1 MGRPAEDEA
10 FPRRERA
17 LVLVR
22 VDELVTLFGPQVAH
36 AADRR
41 IDSLA
46 AVRRQL
52 PELLKDL
59 ARPLLLIWRQ
69 VLPGLHAVE
78 HVFLLL
84 RWQAGKML
92 ELVLQPGLLLRR
104 KPPELRIVF
113 ERTALLRRR
122 QIFITAKPVSGVSGL
137 VLRTRRFIGAAG
149 VRATL
154 LLKLAPLPIRT
165 LGLLT
170 WLGLL
175 VWLGLLTWLGLLA
188 RLLRRLWGQTLYLGE
203 RRRQQQKRC
212 QTARNFYPPQHALLS
227 SSVSANFQLAPR
239 KRNFSV
245 CRDGACLA
253 RRVST
258 GDSGSRILG
267 YVVLHLQ
274 IVEHIEIGV

>member
-22 VDELVTLFGPQVAH
+22 VDELVTLFGRQVTH
-36 AADRR
+36 AAYRR
-41 IDSLA
+41 VDSLA

-52 PELLKDL
+52 FELLKDL
-59 ARPLLLIWRQ
+59 ARPLLLILRQ

-84 RWQAGKML
+84 RRQAGKML
-92 ELVLQPGLLLRR
+92 QLVLQPGLLLRR

-122 QIFITAKPVSGVSGL
+122 QIFITAKPVSGVPGL

-165 LGLLT
+165 LGLLMRS
-170 WLGLL
+170 
-175 VWLGLLTWLGLLA
+175 GLLTPLL
-188 RLLRRLWGQTLYLGE
+188 
-203 RRRQQQKRC
+203 
-212 QTARNFYPPQHALLS
+212 
-227 SSVSANFQLAPR
+227 
-239 KRNFSV
+239 
-245 CRDGACLA
+245 
-253 RRVST
+253 
-258 GDSGSRILG
+258 
-267 YVVLHLQ
+267 
-274 IVEHIEIGV
+274 

>member
-22 VDELVTLFGPQVAH
+22 VDELVTLFGRQVTH
-36 AADRR
+36 AAYRR
-41 IDSLA
+41 VDSLA

-52 PELLKDL
+52 FELLKDL
-59 ARPLLLIWRQ
+59 ARPLLLILRQ

-84 RWQAGKML
+84 RRQAGKML
-92 ELVLQPGLLLRR
+92 QLVLQPGLLLRR

-122 QIFITAKPVSGVSGL
+122 QIFITAKPVSGVPGL
-137 VLRTRRFIGAAG
+137 VLRTMRFIGAAG
-149 VRATL
+149 VRATF

-170 WLGLL
+170 R
-175 VWLGLLTWLGLLA
+175 LGLLTPLL
-188 RLLRRLWGQTLYLGE
+188 
-203 RRRQQQKRC
+203 
-212 QTARNFYPPQHALLS
+212 
-227 SSVSANFQLAPR
+227 
-239 KRNFSV
+239 
-245 CRDGACLA
+245 
-253 RRVST
+253 
-258 GDSGSRILG
+258 
-267 YVVLHLQ
+267 
-274 IVEHIEIGV
+274 